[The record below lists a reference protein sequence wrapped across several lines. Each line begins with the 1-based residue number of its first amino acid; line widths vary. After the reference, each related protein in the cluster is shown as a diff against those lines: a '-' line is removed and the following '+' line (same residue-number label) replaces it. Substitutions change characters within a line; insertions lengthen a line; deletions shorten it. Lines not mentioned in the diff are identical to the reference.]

1 MGPRGP
7 GGGEEQNI
15 VADPMSYTNPKDLP
29 KLGGIE
35 PAPNESRLSGI
46 GLSIRTMLLTKAV
59 LHSSDHVLLRGT
71 IGLQK
76 RIEKCVTETNRNM
89 DFMFPP
95 RVKVN

>member
-1 MGPRGP
+1 
-7 GGGEEQNI
+7 
-15 VADPMSYTNPKDLP
+15 
-29 KLGGIE
+29 
-35 PAPNESRLSGI
+35 
-46 GLSIRTMLLTKAV
+46 MLLTKAV